1 MRKRSLQNSA
11 SSRRSSVTVIDVSSD
26 SVGPSTQQMDERP
39 MKTPWQELAH
49 SQGLD
54 EHTDVPDAADYQ
66 VPFGE
71 EAGKISECSLLDDMK
86 TQLDQLSR
94 ERIQEREEQRDE
106 TKREL
111 DELRKEI
118 KQDLQEMRNE
128 RRNELYEMRDERRQE
143 LQEMR
148 DERRQELHE
157 MRDERRQ
164 ELRNEIHEIREDIK
178 YLVDAVR
185 KTADDTKASVQE
197 N

>member
-1 MRKRSLQNSA
+1 M
-11 SSRRSSVTVIDVSSD
+11 IDVSLD
-26 SVGPSTQQMDERP
+26 SIGPSTQQMDERP
-39 MKTPWQELAH
+39 MKTPGQELAH

-86 TQLDQLSR
+86 TQLDHLSR

-118 KQDLQEMRNE
+118 RQGLQEVRNE
-128 RRNELYEMRDERRQE
+128 RRNELHEMRDERRQE

-148 DERRQELHE
+148 DERK
-157 MRDERRQ
+157 Q
-164 ELRNEIHEIREDIK
+164 ELRNEIHEIREDIIDS
-178 YLVDAVR
+178 L
-185 KTADDTKASVQE
+185 T
-197 N
+197 

>member
-86 TQLDQLSR
+86 KQMDHLSSR
-94 ERIQEREEQRDE
+94 MQEREKQREE

-118 KQDLQEMRNE
+118 RQDQQG
-128 RRNELYEMRDERRQE
+128 MRDERREE
-143 LQEMR
+143 LQKMR
-148 DERRQELHE
+148 A
-157 MRDERRQ
+157 ERRQ
-164 ELRNEIHEIREDIK
+164 ELRNEMQEMFEEIKTLINAVKQATDNKKGK
-178 YLVDAVR
+178 YKR
-185 KTADDTKASVQE
+185 K
-197 N
+197 

>member
-49 SQGLD
+49 SQDLD

-71 EAGKISECSLLDDMK
+71 EAGKISEYSLLDDMK
-86 TQLDQLSR
+86 KQIDHLSS
-94 ERIQEREEQRDE
+94 EREE

-118 KQDLQEMRNE
+118 RQDLQEMLDA
-128 RRNELYEMRDERRQE
+128 RRNELHEMRDERRQE

-148 DERRQELHE
+148 DERK
-157 MRDERRQ
+157 Q
-164 ELRNEIHEIREDIK
+164 ELRNEIHEIREDIIDS
-178 YLVDAVR
+178 L
-185 KTADDTKASVQE
+185 T
-197 N
+197 